1 MHTMLYVARVRLRQL
16 ILLLMTLLQM
26 LGTGIQ
32 MMPLMLLLLMMM
44 IYGLMMVM
52 MPMVRPV
59 VKPSPGMMTQ
69 LSVTI
74 VGLPMTLV
82 LTVMRKMDLVI
93 LDMLLILYGSLL
105 RLPTPLV
112 LGMIIISVVLV

>member
-1 MHTMLYVARVRLRQL
+1 
-16 ILLLMTLLQM
+16 
-26 LGTGIQ
+26 
-32 MMPLMLLLLMMM
+32 
-44 IYGLMMVM
+44 

-59 VKPSPGMMTQ
+59 VKPSPGMTTQ

-112 LGMIIISVVLV
+112 LRMIIISVVLV